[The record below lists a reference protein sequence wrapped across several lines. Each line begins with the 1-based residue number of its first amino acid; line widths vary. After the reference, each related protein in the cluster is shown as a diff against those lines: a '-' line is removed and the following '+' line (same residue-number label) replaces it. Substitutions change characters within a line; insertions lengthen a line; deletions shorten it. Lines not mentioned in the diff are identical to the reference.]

1 MIPYAGVGFGP
12 LQLQGDI
19 ELLDRGEDVDARKN
33 GFIVLGGAEVRL
45 MRWVGVSVDV
55 HKTQHQRHL
64 GRRASRRNSA
74 RTIWAGPLPHS
85 HDGRAVSWPQRCGV
99 SQRLAEILR
108 GAALG
113 RYERELRQQT
123 AELNDLFLL
132 LCFMEAAAL
141 PNPATLY
148 LLEVYPYL
156 LEQFHHWH
164 RRMGIEHSPIGS
176 LPCC

>member
-1 MIPYAGVGFGP
+1 MPWND
-12 LQLQGDI
+12 L
-19 ELLDRGEDVDARKN
+19 R
-33 GFIVLGGAEVRL
+33 
-45 MRWVGVSVDV
+45 
-55 HKTQHQRHL
+55 
-64 GRRASRRNSA
+64 
-74 RTIWAGPLPHS
+74 
-85 HDGRAVSWPQRCGV
+85 
-99 SQRLAEILR
+99 QRLARLHARRGLR
-108 GAALG
+108 PL
-113 RYERELRQQT
+113 REYELRRQT

-156 LEQFHHWH
+156 LEQFHRWH

>member
-1 MIPYAGVGFGP
+1 MTFSLI
-12 LQLQGDI
+12 
-19 ELLDRGEDVDARKN
+19 RT
-33 GFIVLGGAEVRL
+33 RL
-45 MRWVGVSVDV
+45 S
-55 HKTQHQRHL
+55 
-64 GRRASRRNSA
+64 
-74 RTIWAGPLPHS
+74 
-85 HDGRAVSWPQRCGV
+85 
-99 SQRLAEILR
+99 EILR

-132 LCFMEAAAL
+132 LCFMEAAGM

-156 LEQFHHWH
+156 LEQFHQWH
-164 RRMGIEHSPIGS
+164 RRMGIDRSPIGS